1 MNRHYLRT
9 LGTHL
14 FIIAVIAMVAGGCAS
29 MPKQPDNV
37 QNVIC
42 GVKKIHWEVAP
53 EADIGNFNCE
63 LGKKGM
69 DPALIVTMDLKNVGD
84 KPLRFKVHVFL
95 DDMDKASGHLVPRKG
110 KPPVVAPG
118 AEEKVNIPFIKT
130 EAMSTEMT
138 VVVKAMSE

>member
-1 MNRHYLRT
+1 
-9 LGTHL
+9 
-14 FIIAVIAMVAGGCAS
+14 MVAGGCAS
-29 MPKQPDNV
+29 TPKQPVNV

-42 GVKKIHWEVAP
+42 AAKKIHWEVAP
-53 EADIGNFNCE
+53 EAEIGNFNCE

-69 DPALIVTMDLKNVGD
+69 DPAFIVTMELKNVGT

-118 AEEKVNIPFIKT
+118 DVEKVNIPFIKT